1 MASGAKPFYSD
12 LANHSPIIVP
22 KHSKRSGGDP
32 PLSGRRYRV
41 HCKKPDELEMYSM
54 HVTVKPLVALLLLAV
69 MSGCSIAPKPGSG
82 GQWVGHTE
90 AGQASYYADKFQNR
104 QTASGELYKA
114 GRKTAAHRTLPF
126 GSKVKVTNVRNG
138 RSVVVRIND
147 RGPFV
152 RGRVIDLSRSSF
164 ARIGDISAGL
174 LKVRIEV
181 VR

>member
-1 MASGAKPFYSD
+1 
-12 LANHSPIIVP
+12 
-22 KHSKRSGGDP
+22 
-32 PLSGRRYRV
+32 
-41 HCKKPDELEMYSM
+41 M
-54 HVTVKPLVALLLLAV
+54 HHTIKALVLLLCLAV
-69 MSGCSIAPKPGSG
+69 TSACSTTHKPGAG
-82 GQWVGHTE
+82 GRWVGHTE

-104 QTASGELYKA
+104 QTASGERYKA

-138 RSVVVRIND
+138 KSVVVRIND

-164 ARIGDISAGL
+164 ASIGNVSDGL

-181 VR
+181 IR